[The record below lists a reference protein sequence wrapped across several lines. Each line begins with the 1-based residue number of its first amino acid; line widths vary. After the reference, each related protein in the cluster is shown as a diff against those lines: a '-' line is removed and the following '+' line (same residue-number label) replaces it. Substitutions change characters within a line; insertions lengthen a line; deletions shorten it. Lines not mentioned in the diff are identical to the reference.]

1 MAVVVTHPFVSAI
14 ADSGDTSIVQ
24 PSDWNAN
31 HVVTGLATVAETGA
45 YADLTGKP
53 ALASVGTVTIDFGT
67 SGSLATATLTA
78 PWITLSSVLVVSPGG
93 ATADHDAE
101 DVLIEQ
107 IQASVSAVAAGSCT
121 VMAFAP
127 AGTWGRYTFNVVGI

>member
-1 MAVVVTHPFVSAI
+1 MPPVVTHSTTATGSPLIGA
-14 ADSGDTSIVQ
+14 A
-24 PSDWNAN
+24 DWNAG
-31 HVVTGLATVAETGA
+31 HVITGVPEVATVE
-45 YADLTGKP
+45 
-53 ALASVGTVTIDFGT
+53 VDFGA

-78 PWITLSSVLVVSPGG
+78 SWITPSSVLVVSPGG

-107 IQASVSAVAAGSCT
+107 VQASVSTVAAGSCT

>member
-1 MAVVVTHPFVSAI
+1 MATVTHAFVSAI
-14 ADSGDTSIVQ
+14 PDGPDDTVVQ
-24 PSDWNAN
+24 PSDWNAA
-31 HVVTGLATVAETGA
+31 HVITGVPE
-45 YADLTGKP
+45 
-53 ALASVGTVTIDFGT
+53 VGTVEIDFGT

-78 PWITLSSVLVVSPGG
+78 AWITATSVLVVSPGG

-101 DVLIEQ
+101 DVLIEE
-107 IQASVSAVAAGSCT
+107 IKVSVSAVAAGSCT

>member
-1 MAVVVTHPFVSAI
+1 MAAVVTHQFVSGI
-14 ADSGDTSIVQ
+14 ADSGDTTIVQ
-24 PSDWNAN
+24 PSDWNAG
-31 HVVTGLATVAETGA
+31 HVVTGVPEV
-45 YADLTGKP
+45 
-53 ALASVGTVTIDFGT
+53 STVTVDFGA

-127 AGTWGRYTFNVVGI
+127 AGTWGQYTFNLVGI